1 MAHHRVVV
9 VGGGTAGTTVAA
21 LLRHAGVD
29 DIAVVEPSSVHW
41 YQPLWTLVGGG
52 CAPLGASARP
62 TRAVLP
68 SGVRWERDA
77 VSALDPDARRV
88 HLAGGGTLGYD
99 VLVCCPGVE
108 LAWDLVPGLAE
119 AVAGPRAS
127 SNYAAHLAPKTWQ
140 LLEDFRGGHALFT
153 APASPIKCPGAPQKI
168 AYLACDRWRQT
179 GRLDG
184 SQVTFASGAGGL
196 FGVPEFRV
204 VLEEVVARYGIET
217 RFRLDLAEVDDVR
230 REAVFAAV
238 PAPDAPTG
246 AGGAPERVRL
256 PYDLLHAA
264 PPQRP
269 PAFVRE
275 SALADPSSPLGWLLV
290 DPATLVHPRHPE
302 VFALGDVTTTPN
314 SKTGAAVRR
323 QAPVAVANVLAA
335 LAGEEPVARYDG
347 YGACPFTTARGKVV
361 MAEFDY
367 TGRPHRT
374 VPFVDTAAER
384 RDMWYVKRYGLP
396 AFYWHLML
404 RGRDPA
410 AAWATRGRPP
420 TPAGP
425 RATRWTATAPGPV
438 PAARPRG

>member
-9 VGGGTAGTTVAA
+9 VGGGTAGVTVAA
-21 LLRHAGVD
+21 LLERAGVVD
-29 DIAVVEPSSVHW
+29 VAVVEPSSIHW

-52 CAPLGASARP
+52 CAPIGASARP

-68 SGVRWERDA
+68 SGVQWVRDA
-77 VSALDPDARRV
+77 VAELDPDGRRV

-99 VLVCCPGVE
+99 ILVCCPGVE
-108 LAWDLVPGLAE
+108 LAWDMVPGLAE

-168 AYLACDRWRQT
+168 AYLACDHWRRT
-179 GRLDG
+179 GRLG
-184 SQVTFASGAGGL
+184 AAEVTFASGAGGL
-196 FGVPEFRV
+196 FGVPEFRA
-204 VLEEVVARYGIET
+204 VLDQVVARYGIDA
-217 RFRLDLAEVDDVR
+217 RFRLDLVEVDDR
-230 REAVFAAV
+230 QREAVFAPV
-238 PAPDAPTG
+238 PMPGTPAPPTDSG
-246 AGGAPERVRL
+246 RVRL

-275 SALADPSSPLGWLLV
+275 SPLADPASPLGWLLV
-290 DPATLVHPRHPE
+290 DPATLAHPGRPE

-335 LAGEEPVARYDG
+335 LAGDEPAARYDG

-367 TGRPHRT
+367 TGRPHPT

-384 RDMWYVKRYGLP
+384 RDMWLVKRYGLP

-404 RGRDPA
+404 KGRDPA
-410 AAWATRGRPP
+410 ATWATRPRPP
-420 TPAGP
+420 APPA
-425 RATRWTATAPGPV
+425 
-438 PAARPRG
+438 PRGTGWTGRVRRRSPVGSPPG